1 MFVKKSWVTDHRSKR
16 WDRFVFEG
24 QHFSARER
32 HWNGVFF
39 LGFIPVWI
47 EVTKTL
53 YHSRG

>member
-1 MFVKKSWVTDHRSKR
+1 MLVKKSWVTDHRSKR

-24 QHFSARER
+24 KNFSARER
-32 HWNGVFF
+32 HWTGIFF